1 MVDFSDHHGG
11 APASLWMGN
20 FRCVQDTDDAF
31 ECTGIFNNHI
41 SDCTDVWL
49 YSFLY
54 SQGKTA
60 WCEERTAFE
69 LYLCDDAGF

>member
-1 MVDFSDHHGG
+1 MVDFSDHHGV
-11 APASLWMGN
+11 APALLWMGN

-31 ECTGIFNNHI
+31 ECTGIFSNHI

-54 SQGKTA
+54 S
-60 WCEERTAFE
+60 
-69 LYLCDDAGF
+69 